1 MYNVHRGGAEKVVK
15 RDGDRKIWRQEN
27 GKDEKARE
35 SQKKLC
41 TEKGMGSERKTAID
55 TERDKVE
62 KRGKQNQEEAEKYT
76 KLQSNGNQML
86 PHMSFNMKRVVQ
98 C

>member
-1 MYNVHRGGAEKVVK
+1 
-15 RDGDRKIWRQEN
+15 
-27 GKDEKARE
+27 
-35 SQKKLC
+35 
-41 TEKGMGSERKTAID
+41 MGSERKTAID